1 MITATK
7 APHHINRQRWMPAK
21 RGSGAGNFHR
31 LTAPRREASQPAP
44 MTKPKCH
51 RSFGF
56 CDYLVSSISNNAPR
70 CSKKSAERRF
80 AYADGCG
87 LNDKPVSSLHRTSKR
102 GESAGGND
110 KPEVSSLGSTVSA
123 LFQQFP
129 DHLCRLNS
137 CQLFS
142 QAMLIDV

>member
-7 APHHINRQRWMPAK
+7 GPHHINRPRWMPSR

-31 LTAPRREASQPAP
+31 LTAPRREASQPSL

-51 RSFGF
+51 RSFGC
-56 CDYLVSSISNNAPR
+56 CDSLVSSISNNAPR

-80 AYADGCG
+80 ACADGCG
-87 LNDKPVSSLHRTSKR
+87 LNDKPISLLHRTSKR

-110 KPEVSSLGSTVSA
+110 KAKVSSLGSTVSA
-123 LFQQFP
+123 LFQQFT
-129 DHLCRLNS
+129 DYLCRLNS

-142 QAMLIDV
+142 QSMLIDV